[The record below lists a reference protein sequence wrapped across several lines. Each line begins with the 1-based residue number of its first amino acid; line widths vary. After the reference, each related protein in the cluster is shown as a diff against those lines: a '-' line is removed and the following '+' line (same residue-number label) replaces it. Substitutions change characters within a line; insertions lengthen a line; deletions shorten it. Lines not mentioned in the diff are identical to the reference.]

1 MSIQKI
7 NSQPAFSGK
16 LSANTVKKFAEALGD
31 NGLKTA
37 GKFRAGKNKHD
48 NIDVIYHLYPEI
60 DIYKGK
66 IPMTDTYM
74 EVSNSHSKKP
84 PVRLLLAKGKMPFG
98 QDMLDLIRVKMK
110 IVDKLKNKTKV

>member
-1 MSIQKI
+1 
-7 NSQPAFSGK
+7 
-16 LSANTVKKFAEALGD
+16 
-31 NGLKTA
+31 
-37 GKFRAGKNKHD
+37 
-48 NIDVIYHLYPEI
+48 
-60 DIYKGK
+60 
-66 IPMTDTYM
+66 M